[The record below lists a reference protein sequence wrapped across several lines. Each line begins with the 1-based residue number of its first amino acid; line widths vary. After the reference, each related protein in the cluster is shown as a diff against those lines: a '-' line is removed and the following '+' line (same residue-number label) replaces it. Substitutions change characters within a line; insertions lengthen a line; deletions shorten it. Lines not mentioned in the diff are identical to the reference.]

1 LLGYWIHG
9 FLRVLIDY
17 KPSSVWAMAQT
28 SPKIF
33 SFEHGH
39 GQGEKTNK
47 NLSFTFVVIE
57 GTNVRCSSNLLLW
70 KKSS

>member
-1 LLGYWIHG
+1 VRVYQGFAGYWIHG
-9 FLRVLIDY
+9 FLRVLISY
-17 KPSSVWAMAQT
+17 GLSSVWAMAQT

-47 NLSFTFVVIE
+47 NLS
-57 GTNVRCSSNLLLW
+57 LLCGD
-70 KKSS
+70 